1 MCFVYKM
8 NVVVTRSPF
17 EAARSEVDVS
27 EAMKAEIIYNKLDY
41 IDWKL
46 ITTENTVS
54 SNYKL
59 TRMAMELY
67 TRYRFTKVILFVKLT
82 LVILSI
88 FISFVLHFKN
98 CLRDF
103 IVNVSFM
110 YV

>member
-54 SNYKL
+54 SY
-59 TRMAMELY
+59 
-67 TRYRFTKVILFVKLT
+67 F
-82 LVILSI
+82 
-88 FISFVLHFKN
+88 
-98 CLRDF
+98 
-103 IVNVSFM
+103 
-110 YV
+110 